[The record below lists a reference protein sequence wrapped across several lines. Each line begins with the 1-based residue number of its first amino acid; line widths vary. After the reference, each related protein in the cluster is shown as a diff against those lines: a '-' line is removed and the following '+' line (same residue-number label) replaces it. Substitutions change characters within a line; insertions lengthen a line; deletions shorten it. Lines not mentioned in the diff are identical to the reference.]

1 MSLQERAK
9 SAKTLICLLQSIV
22 GQKTRIDLRNDNY
35 LVGTIESVDSF
46 MNIELS
52 DAVMTT
58 NHNQLISFD
67 YFFIKGTRIRFV
79 HIPQDID
86 IIGSIEK
93 QLALIQSRRHSIRK
107 VINQSNDEPI
117 GQTEDKKIVE
127 TSQ

>member
-22 GQKTRIDLRNDNY
+22 GQKTRVDLRNDNY
-35 LVGTIESVDSF
+35 LIGIIESVDSF

-52 DAVMTT
+52 DALMTT
-58 NHNQLISFD
+58 NDNQLISFD
-67 YFFIKGTRIRFV
+67 YFFIKGSRIRFV

-86 IIGSIEK
+86 IIGSIQR
-93 QLALIQSRRHSIRK
+93 QLALIQSRRHSIK
-107 VINQSNDEPI
+107 KTTNQSNDEPT
-117 GQTEDKKIVE
+117 GQTEDNKIVE